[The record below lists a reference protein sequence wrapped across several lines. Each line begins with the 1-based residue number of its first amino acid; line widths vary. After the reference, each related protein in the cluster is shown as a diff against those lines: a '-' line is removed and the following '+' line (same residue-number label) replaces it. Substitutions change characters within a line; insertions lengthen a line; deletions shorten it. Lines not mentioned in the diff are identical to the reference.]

1 MLMQP
6 GWFQDT
12 WFPNLWWPD
21 KWFPEYGGLVGL
33 VLYPV
38 EVFVVKGKN
47 LMFSTV
53 DKIMTFTVKIKRR

>member
-12 WFPNLWWPD
+12 WFPDLWWPD
-21 KWFPEYGGLVGL
+21 KWFPEYGGI
-33 VLYPV
+33 
-38 EVFVVKGKN
+38 VK

-53 DKIMTFTVKIKRR
+53 DKIMTFTVKIKTLIFRSRI

>member
-12 WFPNLWWPD
+12 WFPDLWWPD
-21 KWFPEYGGLVGL
+21 KWFPEYGGI
-33 VLYPV
+33 
-38 EVFVVKGKN
+38 VKVK